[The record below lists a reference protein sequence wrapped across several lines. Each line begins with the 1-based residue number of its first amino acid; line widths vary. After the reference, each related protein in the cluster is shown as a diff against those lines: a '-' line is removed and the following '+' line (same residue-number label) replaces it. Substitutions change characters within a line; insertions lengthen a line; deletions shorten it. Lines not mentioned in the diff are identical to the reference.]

1 MSDKDERGGKQN
13 KRKPRLGMLKGQ
25 FLVPDDFNEM
35 MQAEIEAL
43 FNGDTDAS
51 EPTAVTSIAED
62 EGAREPPE

>member
-1 MSDKDERGGKQN
+1 MSDKDEKGGEQN

-43 FNGDTDAS
+43 FNGDPDAS
-51 EPTAVTSIAED
+51 ESTSHANTTD
-62 EGAREPPE
+62 ETRTREPPE